1 MGKQINRVRNW
12 KQFLNENYRKL
23 SYKETSGPL
32 KEFAE
37 GLKKDLEENKF
48 AVVDNPK
55 DNESLV
61 TGEKIVIFFIDD
73 SDFLRVNFLNDFRD
87 DVIDSINK
95 ILKSFGDSMMY
106 SNPYD
111 MGMVG
116 GTDKRVISIGFKAA

>member
-12 KQFLNENYRKL
+12 KQFLNENYQKL
-23 SYKETSGPL
+23 SSGPL

-73 SDFLRVNFLNDFRD
+73 SDLLRVNYSRDFRD
-87 DVIDSINK
+87 DVNDSIIK

-106 SNPYD
+106 SKPKD
-111 MGMVG
+111 IGMVG

>member
-1 MGKQINRVRNW
+1 MS
-12 KQFLNENYRKL
+12 LL
-23 SYKETSGPL
+23 DAL

-61 TGEKIVIFFIDD
+61 TGEKIVIFFVND
-73 SDFLRVNFLNDFRD
+73 SDLLRVNFLNDFRD

-95 ILKSFGDSMMY
+95 ILKSFGDSLMY
-106 SNPYD
+106 SNPHD